1 MSYELN
7 INQENVMKA
16 MILSGASPEHALKA
30 VEGYK
35 KKSVLTCPYCGGLVK
50 TVSLIGNRKAL
61 YCEKD
66 RVCLPYFK

>member
-1 MSYELN
+1 MNKLN
-7 INQENVMKA
+7 VNQENVMQS
-16 MILSGASPEHALKA
+16 MILSGASKEYALKA

-35 KKSVLTCPYCGGLVK
+35 KKSVLTCPYCGGLLK
-50 TVSLIGNRKAL
+50 TISLIGNRKAY